1 MLDGREAQRSR
12 VEGSGEVGLLANR
25 ALHLQLDQAVHLDA
39 VLHRQLL
46 DDRLDER
53 LAIRTVVIA
62 KDDLFALPENIV
74 SYLGSV
80 LAKLPAGRHLRGLTR
95 EQVIDRLTY
104 YLAEINATHPFR
116 EGNGRAQRAFVA
128 QLAADAGYRV
138 DWR

>member
-1 MLDGREAQRSR
+1 MLGYFIVSLDPR
-12 VEGSGEVGLLANR
+12 
-25 ALHLQLDQAVHLDA
+25 LQSTHSTVASA
-39 VLHRQLL
+39 YATA
-46 DDRLDER
+46 RLV
-53 LAIRTVVIA
+53 IRTVVIA

-80 LAKLPAGRHLRGLTR
+80 LAKLPAERHLRGLTR
-95 EQVIDRLTY
+95 AQVIDRLTY

-138 DWR
+138 DWRRLDPQRKIRRA